1 MTRASLSAVFEQEV
15 LGNLRQ
21 IAPKIEQKHP
31 QEHHLFCQ
39 KIPRYAP
46 LKVEK
51 TKERKRKKTRNPDG
65 DPQKHQAQG
74 GGSHRERWESNAPPN
89 ARFKRGGPGN
99 KTPQKTTQ
107 TAQGGQEAFL
117 NLQRCP
123 WQFPKDPG
131 PPRKGWR

>member
-51 TKERKRKKTRNPDG
+51 TKERKRKKQEIQMGTHKNIKP
-65 DPQKHQAQG
+65 KG
-74 GGSHRERWESNAPPN
+74 GGATGSGGKATPRQMPALSEEGRATKPHKKQHRQPKV
-89 ARFKRGGPGN
+89 ARKLF
-99 KTPQKTTQ
+99 
-107 TAQGGQEAFL
+107 
-117 NLQRCP
+117 
-123 WQFPKDPG
+123 
-131 PPRKGWR
+131 